1 VTSTEPQAPGDAAP
15 LRLEIIVLDVDDA
28 LRAQAGGADRIEVV
42 SDIDR
47 GGLTPS
53 ASLVHGIARQ
63 CQLPQMVMLRP
74 HDRSFVYSDEDM
86 QQIREAVAMVRD
98 AGAQGLVFGAL
109 TPAGAIDIG
118 RLDQVLRWADGLPV
132 TFHRAFDAAVD
143 LALAFSELTSY
154 RGAIAQVLTSGGAPT
169 ASPWSVA
176 ASATLPWPSCAITP
190 GRGSS
195 MSAAGRDWAVT
206 TACASMPCAW
216 PACALCSRRTH
227 WNDLAAAP
235 RPARRR
241 GQLAGLRRMRARS
254 ASRQP

>member
-1 VTSTEPQAPGDAAP
+1 MTSTEPQAPGDAAP

-169 ASPWSVA
+169 AS
-176 ASATLPWPSCAITP
+176 
-190 GRGSS
+190 
-195 MSAAGRDWAVT
+195 AGRDVLRELVQRWHAGDGVEPLVGGGVGDAT
-206 TACASMPCAW
+206 LAELRDHTGARQFHVGSGARLGGHYGMRVD
-216 PACALCSRRTH
+216 ALRV
-227 WNDLAAAP
+227 
-235 RPARRR
+235 AR
-241 GQLAGLRRMRARS
+241 LRALLTPD
-254 ASRQP
+254 ALE